1 MTAKS
6 YVTILRSYRY
16 LVPSEETLIK
26 SIETDELDLDF
37 ADGEQKMRL
46 EESMASKTWKT
57 LRIAAKSKLNL
68 FDKIDDKKNL
78 KGFLISETGQEKP
91 KEEPSAAVEEAND
104 EAEGDQANQM
114 KE

>member
-1 MTAKS
+1 
-6 YVTILRSYRY
+6 
-16 LVPSEETLIK
+16 
-26 SIETDELDLDF
+26 
-37 ADGEQKMRL
+37 MRL
-46 EESMASKTWKT
+46 EESIASKTWKT

-91 KEEPSAAVEEAND
+91 EEPSAAVEEAND